1 MDYLKIWTNF
11 SEIMEPLDD
20 AEKGRLF
27 TAMLA
32 YAASGEQPSF
42 SGNER
47 FVWPAARQA
56 IDRTRAENERMSAIG
71 AKGGRPKNRE
81 NRTEPDETG
90 GNLTKPTE
98 TYENLSK
105 PTETYENLRK
115 PTESHKEKKYK
126 EKESNEDDDDT
137 ARARETPFG
146 PVELDPVI
154 LALQENLIGMAMQHY
169 DDLDGY
175 RDILPDELIIEAVN
189 EAVAHGAR
197 TWAYVR
203 SILQSYVKENIRSV
217 GDARA
222 RSEKAKG
229 VTQGGKKVSAQ
240 MYTQRVYTEEELEG
254 RVDEL

>member
-56 IDRTRAENERMSAIG
+56 IDRTRTENERQIANGS
-71 AKGGRPKNRE
+71 KGGRP
-81 NRTEPDETG
+81 RTGDNP
-90 GNLTKPTE
+90 TKPTE
-98 TYENLSK
+98 TQQNPTKPSETQLN
-105 PTETYENLRK
+105 PTEPN
-115 PTESHKEKKYK
+115 ESHKEKKYK
-126 EKESNEDDDDT
+126 EKESNEEDDT

-217 GDARA
+217 GAARA

>member
-20 AEKGRLF
+20 AERGRLF
-27 TAMLA
+27 SAMLA
-32 YAASGEQPSF
+32 YAAGGEQPAF

-71 AKGGRPKNRE
+71 SKGGRPKNRE
-81 NRTEPDETG
+81 NRTEPDETD
-90 GNLTKPTE
+90 GNLSKPTE

-105 PTETYENLRK
+105 PTETYVNLQK

-126 EKESNEDDDDT
+126 EKESIEEADT

-154 LALQENLIGMAMQHY
+154 LALQENLIAMAMQHY
-169 DDLDGY
+169 DDLEGY
-175 RDILPDELIIEAVN
+175 RDILPDDLIIEAVN

-203 SILQSYVKENIRSV
+203 SILPAYVKDNIRTV
-217 GDARA
+217 GAARA
-222 RSEKAKG
+222 RAEKAKG

-240 MYTQRVYTEEELEG
+240 MYTQRSYTEEELEG